1 MQSKTL
7 HDERVKTIVVISCV
21 IFAVLMVLALIV
33 SLVSLASASARKAN
47 LERQLSE
54 LNIRIE
60 QGMSDRE
67 YYKSDEYIEMIAREY
82 LNMKGKDEITF
93 VGK

>member
-33 SLVSLASASARKAN
+33 SLVSLASAS
-47 LERQLSE
+47 ERQLSE